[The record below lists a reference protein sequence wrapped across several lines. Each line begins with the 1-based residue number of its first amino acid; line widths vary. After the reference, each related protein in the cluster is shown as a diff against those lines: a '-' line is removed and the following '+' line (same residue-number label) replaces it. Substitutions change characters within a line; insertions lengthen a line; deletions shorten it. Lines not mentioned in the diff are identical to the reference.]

1 MITSGDVMAV
11 GIQITFETDKDGAQA
26 VIDELRD
33 RLENAGLA
41 QFLEKV
47 VEPFIKLRIEN
58 RFHSEGD
65 DVTGGWQ
72 PLHVATQLIRA
83 SYGFPPD
90 HPINVRTSQMK
101 DFLVNSRS
109 DIKNNGADVTL
120 IHPPPTGNKGLD
132 EKIKTAQQ
140 GKTKPRTPPRPVLGF
155 NENDLL
161 FVTSELA
168 AYLVEGIV

>member
-1 MITSGDVMAV
+1 MAL
-11 GIQITFETDKDGAQA
+11 GFQITIETDKSSAQG

-33 RLENAGLA
+33 RLQAAGLE

-47 VEPFIKLRIEN
+47 VEPFMKLRIEN
-58 RFHSEGD
+58 RFQSEGD
-65 DVTGGWQ
+65 DVTGKWQ

-101 DFLVNSRS
+101 DFLVNTKS
-109 DIKNNGADVTL
+109 DIKASGADVTL
-120 IHPPPTGNKGLD
+120 THPPPTGNKSLD
-132 EKIKTAQQ
+132 EKIKAAQQ
-140 GKTKPRTPPRPVLGF
+140 GKSKPRTPARPVLGF

-168 AYLVEGIV
+168 AYLVEGII

>member
-1 MITSGDVMAV
+1 MAL
-11 GIQITFETDKDGAQA
+11 GFQITIETDSKSAQG
-26 VIDELRD
+26 VVDELRD
-33 RLENAGLA
+33 RLDAAGLS

-58 RFHSEGD
+58 RFGSEGD
-65 DVTGGWQ
+65 DVTNAWQ
-72 PLHVATQLIRA
+72 PLRVATQLIRA

-109 DIKNNGADVTL
+109 DIKASGADVEL
-120 IHPPPTGNKGLD
+120 IHPPPTGSRSLD
-132 EKIKTAQQ
+132 DKIKTAQM
-140 GKTKPRTPPRPVLGF
+140 GKSKPKTPPRPVLGF